1 MARVLWAEVM
11 GLFHSDAMFFPCPI
25 QLCIPASEEL
35 GSCLPGGKGKQ
46 PYPTVDS
53 KAPHHQNKHTTV
65 LIAMESSILLSGIG
79 TD

>member
-1 MARVLWAEVM
+1 MARVLWAEATDPFHPDAA
-11 GLFHSDAMFFPCPI
+11 LFPSSI
-25 QLCIPASEEL
+25 QLCVPASEEL

-53 KAPHHQNKHTTV
+53 TAPHHQNKHTTV
-65 LIAMESSILLSGIG
+65 PITMESSILLSGIG